1 MTMNMLS
8 SRKPI
13 LDKMVF
19 FCVVLKAGSFREAAN
34 QQGISPAAASRW
46 VKELE
51 ESMSVELLKRNT
63 RKLVATQAGE
73 LLYQRFAPLLPDI
86 HSLCEEVLNL
96 ADEQQGEIKLS
107 STPLFARQYL
117 TKIVAEYMDKFPLV
131 NFKIFIEA
139 GEFDP
144 LSVDF
149 AFRATASFN
158 GDLAQDSLLIRRCL
172 IQEPL
177 YLCASPNYLVQ
188 NGTPQSPTELQAYR
202 CLYAQTLLDGN
213 RWAFGRNKKTE
224 MVTIKDSLQCDN
236 SEMLLDLA
244 IQSGGIAY
252 LPHSLVVSS
261 LADGKLIQILPS
273 YQCASFDVDLI
284 YRPRSPMPERCAAFK
299 HYLLQRVQ
307 QLRLV

>member
-1 MTMNMLS
+1 MSRNMLS

-13 LDKMVF
+13 LDKIVF
-19 FCVVLKAGSFREAAN
+19 FCAVLKAGSFREASI

-51 ESMSVELLKRNT
+51 ESMSVELIKRNT
-63 RKLVATQAGE
+63 RQLVATQAGE

-86 HSLCEEVLNL
+86 NSLCEEVLNL

-117 TKIVAEYMDKFPLV
+117 TKIVAEYMDVFPQV

-139 GEFDP
+139 GELDP
-144 LSVDF
+144 LNVDF
-149 AFRATASFN
+149 AFRASAGFD
-158 GDLAQDSLLIRRCL
+158 GHLAQDSLLVSRCL

-177 YLCASPNYLVQ
+177 YLCASPQYIEQ
-188 NGTPQSPTELQAYR
+188 NSMPQTPMALQAHR
-202 CLYAQTLLDGN
+202 CLYAQTLVGGN
-213 RWAFGRNKKTE
+213 RWCFEHNKQTE

-244 IQSGGIAY
+244 LQNGGIAY
-252 LPHSLVVSS
+252 LPHSLVCHA
-261 LADGKLIQILPS
+261 LATGELIQVMPS
-273 YQCASFDVDLI
+273 YQCASFDINLI
-284 YRPRSPMPERCAAFK
+284 YRPRSPMPERCNSFK
-299 HYLLQRVQ
+299 QYLIKRVSELQI
-307 QLRLV
+307 